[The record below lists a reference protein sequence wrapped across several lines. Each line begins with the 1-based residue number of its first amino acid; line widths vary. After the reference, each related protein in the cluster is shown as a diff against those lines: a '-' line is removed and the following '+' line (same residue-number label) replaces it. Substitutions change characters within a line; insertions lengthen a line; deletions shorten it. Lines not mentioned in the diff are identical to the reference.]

1 MTGNTPPES
10 SGRPDRAYLIHAS
23 DKQSYAIAKTAF
35 HIGRDPASHLQ
46 VLDAEVSRDQAEVR
60 FKDGGHVL
68 VPVGK
73 GLTKV
78 NGVAIGDP
86 VKLDEGDL
94 IAIGEITLVYTRRS
108 PSGAIVTEAGWADD
122 IRVAEAST
130 ETERKF
136 QALPNRT
143 KGSRAGLYVIVGT
156 VLILLVWALVFMR

>member
-1 MTGNTPPES
+1 VIRNTPPDS

-23 DKQSYAIAKTAF
+23 DKQSYSIAKTVF
-35 HIGRDPASHLQ
+35 RIGRDASSHLQ
-46 VLDAEVSRDQAEVR
+46 VLDSEISREQAEVK
-60 FKDGGHVL
+60 FQDGGHVID
-68 VPVGK
+68 PVGK

-78 NGVAIGDP
+78 NGIPITSP
-86 VKLDEGDL
+86 VRLNEGDL
-94 IAIGEITLVYTRRS
+94 IGIGEVTLVYTRRS

-136 QALPNRT
+136 HALPSRT
-143 KGSRAGLYVIVGT
+143 MGSRAGLYVITGT